1 MKNQCNMAYMAMY
14 NLKMNTYNIL
24 NKVPNV
30 SSLRLKYMLQLIQPA
45 TLNFAPN

>member
-30 SSLRLKYMLQLIQPA
+30 SSLSEIHD
-45 TLNFAPN
+45 TIDTTSNS